1 MNSRSCLLVSI
12 IIVCLTSIA
21 HAAPQIG
28 DKAPAIRVAK
38 WITEQPPAIP
48 GGKKAEKHVFL
59 IEFWATWCPPCL
71 KSIPHLGELQKKHKK
86 AGLVVIGISNEE
98 PETISKFINK
108 KMKMAYHVAGDDEM
122 ATTIAWTEGI
132 PTIPHA
138 FLVNKE
144 GLVVWEGNPLDV
156 PIMDAVIEKVLTG
169 KYDLDAAKNTAMN
182 SRKYEKLMAELQPAY
197 AMKDKD
203 KLFDIL
209 DQLIALK
216 PLETHAY
223 LIKRSML
230 GEFDMADQIP
240 AWDKT
245 IEEALKDSPEAML
258 NLVTTEIS
266 KDFSDRRPA
275 FLLRCARRACKLT
288 KQRDANALALLA
300 RASCELGMIDEAITA
315 QSEAVALSKDEAKE
329 YYEKILTY
337 YKAARDI
344 AKEVKSK
351 SAKGAEPEKSTRNTE
366 S

>member
-1 MNSRSCLLVSI
+1 MHTRHSLLASVI
-12 IIVCLTSIA
+12 IVIVCLTGIA

-28 DKAPAIRVAK
+28 DKAPAIKVAK

-48 GGKKAEKHVFL
+48 GEKKAEKHVFL
-59 IEFWATWCPPCL
+59 IEFWATWCPPCI
-71 KSIPHLGELQKKHKK
+71 KSIPHLGDLQKKHKK
-86 AGLVVIGISNEE
+86 AGLVVIGVSNEE
-98 PETISKFINK
+98 PETISKFIDK
-108 KMKMAYHVAGDDEM
+108 KMKMPYHVASDDEM
-122 ATTIAWTEGI
+122 ATTIPWTEGI

-144 GLVVWEGNPLDV
+144 GIVVWEGNPLDIS
-156 PIMDAVIEKVLTG
+156 IMDTVIEKVLAG

-182 SRKYEKLMAELQPAY
+182 SRKYEKLMTELQPAY

-203 KLFDIL
+203 KIFDIL
-209 DQLIALK
+209 DQLIAIK

-230 GEFDMADQIP
+230 AEFDMADQIP

-258 NLVTTEIS
+258 NLASTEIS

-275 FLLRCARRACKLT
+275 FLLRCARRASKLN

-300 RASCELGMIDEAITA
+300 RASCELGMIDEAIKA
-315 QSEAVALSKDEAKE
+315 QSKAVAISKDEAKE
-329 YYEKILTY
+329 YHEKVLTY

-344 AKEVKSK
+344 AKKMESKIAKGTGSEKSK
-351 SAKGAEPEKSTRNTE
+351 
-366 S
+366 